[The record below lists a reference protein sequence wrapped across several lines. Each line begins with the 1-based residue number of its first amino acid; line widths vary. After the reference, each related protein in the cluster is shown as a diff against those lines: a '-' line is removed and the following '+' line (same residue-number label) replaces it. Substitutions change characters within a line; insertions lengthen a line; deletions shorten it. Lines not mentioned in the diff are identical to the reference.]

1 MPVDSSTLPA
11 EVPKVDAQ
19 TDGADINSKTI
30 SKEVIAD
37 NSKLVPS
44 AHVKKNHPSSSI
56 IGDPSART
64 YWINA
69 MQEELLQFRRNN
81 VWTLVPKPEG
91 ANIIGTKW
99 IFKNKTDEAGC
110 ATKNKARLVAQGY
123 AQVERVYFDETF
135 APISR
140 LESINLLVEIS
151 CIQRFKLYQMD
162 VKSAFLNGYLNE
174 EVYVAQPKGFIDSE
188 YPQHVYKLN
197 KALYGLKQA
206 SRAWYERLAIYLN
219 CKGYFRGGTN
229 KTLFIHITNDELIVA
244 QIYVDDIIFGGFP
257 QDLVNNFIDI
267 MKLQFEMSMSQHKRT
282 PAATQVK
289 ITKDTDGARADHKL
303 YRSIIGS
310 LLYLTAS
317 RPDIAYAVGIYAHYQ
332 ADPQTSHLE
341 AVKRILKYVHG
352 TSDFGIL
359 YSYDTT
365 SILVGY
371 CDADWVGSSD
381 DRKSTSGDIFT
392 KPLDANTFE
401 HLCTGL
407 ECILVNTRK
416 GSYMVKS
423 SEDEPATQ
431 ILLPS
436 VQKVKM
442 RGRRFKSTPPW
453 RPCRLSSEKSQA
465 EVPIKLP
472 EFLLETVDYHNPTSS
487 GAHAPNVPESCL
499 SDMDSDD
506 LDDMPLT

>member
-1 MPVDSSTLPA
+1 MSVDSSTLPA
-11 EVPKVDAQ
+11 EVPKADAQ

-44 AHVKKNHPSSSI
+44 AHVRKNHPSSSI
-56 IGDPSART
+56 IGDLSART

-69 MQEELLQFRRNN
+69 MQEELFQFRRNN

-99 IFKNKTDEAGC
+99 IFKNKTDEVGC
-110 ATKNKARLVAQGY
+110 ATKNKARLVVQGY

-140 LESINLLVEIS
+140 LESINLLVGIS

-219 CKGYFRGGTN
+219 CKGYFRGGTD

-244 QIYVDDIIFGGFP
+244 QIYVHDIIFGGFP

-267 MKLQFEMSMSQHKRT
+267 MKLEFEMSMVRELSCFWGLQIKQKSDGIFISQ
-282 PAATQVK
+282 
-289 ITKDTDGARADHKL
+289 
-303 YRSIIGS
+303 
-310 LLYLTAS
+310 
-317 RPDIAYAVGIYAHYQ
+317 
-332 ADPQTSHLE
+332 E
-341 AVKRILKYVHG
+341 KYVKN
-352 TSDFGIL
+352 I
-359 YSYDTT
+359 
-365 SILVGY
+365 I
-371 CDADWVGSSD
+371 
-381 DRKSTSGDIFT
+381 
-392 KPLDANTFE
+392 
-401 HLCTGL
+401 
-407 ECILVNTRK
+407 
-416 GSYMVKS
+416 
-423 SEDEPATQ
+423 
-431 ILLPS
+431 
-436 VQKVKM
+436 
-442 RGRRFKSTPPW
+442 
-453 RPCRLSSEKSQA
+453 
-465 EVPIKLP
+465 
-472 EFLLETVDYHNPTSS
+472 
-487 GAHAPNVPESCL
+487 
-499 SDMDSDD
+499 
-506 LDDMPLT
+506 